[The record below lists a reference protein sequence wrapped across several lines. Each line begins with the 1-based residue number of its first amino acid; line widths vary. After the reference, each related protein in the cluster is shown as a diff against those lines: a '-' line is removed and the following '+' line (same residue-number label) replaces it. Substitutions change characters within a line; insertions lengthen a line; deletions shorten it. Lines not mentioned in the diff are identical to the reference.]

1 MSDQNVINIENSIKE
16 SLRKQ
21 LTPGAYEVY
30 LESINTN
37 IIATRIWLDNIIPI
51 IEDKELKIEELEE
64 EIERLN
70 EEKEELESEF
80 EESD

>member
-1 MSDQNVINIENSIKE
+1 MKF
-16 SLRKQ
+16 
-21 LTPGAYEVY
+21 Y

>member
-30 LESINTN
+30 LESINN
-37 IIATRIWLDNIIPI
+37 
-51 IEDKELKIEELEE
+51 
-64 EIERLN
+64 
-70 EEKEELESEF
+70 
-80 EESD
+80 